1 MESTIDWEEEDER
14 DEIPRIPY
22 NYELT
27 IYRDEHGEYIVQSSS
42 QKELITDGYS
52 PNKAIENMAEIL
64 KQEREK

>member
-14 DEIPRIPY
+14 DEIPRIPP
-22 NYELT
+22 NYELI
-27 IYRDEHGEYIVQSSS
+27 IYRDEYGKYIVRSFSR
-42 QKELITDGYS
+42 KELMADGHS